1 MRRVLFRGEEDR
13 EVGLE
18 LKACF
23 LKNMV
28 VGGRRSGGWVWGQMT
43 FLMEAF
49 LNSQRNNRV
58 VIIAALD
65 VDVMTTF

>member
-23 LKNMV
+23 LKNKVMLLVVVLV
-28 VGGRRSGGWVWGQMT
+28 VGGRLGLGGSDD
-43 FLMEAF
+43 F
-49 LNSQRNNRV
+49 
-58 VIIAALD
+58 
-65 VDVMTTF
+65 

>member
-23 LKNMV
+23 FEEY
-28 VGGRRSGGWVWGQMT
+28 GGDAGGGSGGW
-43 FLMEAF
+43 
-49 LNSQRNNRV
+49 S
-58 VIIAALD
+58 
-65 VDVMTTF
+65 

>member
-1 MRRVLFRGEEDR
+1 MRRVLFRGEGDR

-28 VGGRRSGGWVWGQMT
+28 VMLVVVGGRRMAVGFGG
-43 FLMEAF
+43 
-49 LNSQRNNRV
+49 R
-58 VIIAALD
+58 
-65 VDVMTTF
+65 

>member
-23 LKNMV
+23 LKNKV
-28 VGGRRSGGWVWGQMT
+28 VMLVVVGRRSAVGFGG
-43 FLMEAF
+43 
-49 LNSQRNNRV
+49 R
-58 VIIAALD
+58 
-65 VDVMTTF
+65 